1 MIWMDLSNKGIEG
14 WHAHVTLEMV
24 NIYGNKQTI
33 PNDPRPPFYP
43 SGFRIGTPAVTS
55 RGMKEAE
62 MKVIAGFINEGVE
75 IARENSLPDVGN
87 ADKDKDQT
95 ARRAFKDKVAKSSEV
110 RKLKSKVTA
119 FARKFPVE
127 F

>member
-1 MIWMDLSNKGIEG
+1 M
-14 WHAHVTLEMV
+14 
-24 NIYGNKQTI
+24 
-33 PNDPRPPFYP
+33 
-43 SGFRIGTPAVTS
+43 
-55 RGMKEAE
+55 
-62 MKVIAGFINEGVE
+62 IAGFINEGVE